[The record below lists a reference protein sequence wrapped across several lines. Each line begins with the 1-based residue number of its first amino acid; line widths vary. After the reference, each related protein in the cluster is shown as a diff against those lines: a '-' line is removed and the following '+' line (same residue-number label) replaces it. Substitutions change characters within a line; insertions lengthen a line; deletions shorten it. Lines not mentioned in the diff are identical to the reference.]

1 MLHFFKSLPIQHFWL
16 SFILFHWE
24 FSENRRLSVR
34 IRNLICDLACER
46 GLWNCEKVNK
56 YSEPF
61 EWALFWIFVTFL
73 VHMFEFLNLPF
84 HFSPSK
90 CFYFFIK
97 NFFEVLI
104 DVIILRKIFSL
115 VIQKLSS
122 RQKLHFGD
130 TRSRI
135 EVLQTRTGLIR
146 KVFLN
151 LSRNVF
157 ICVLLSGTFS

>member
-1 MLHFFKSLPIQHFWL
+1 
-16 SFILFHWE
+16 
-24 FSENRRLSVR
+24 
-34 IRNLICDLACER
+34 
-46 GLWNCEKVNK
+46 
-56 YSEPF
+56 
-61 EWALFWIFVTFL
+61 
-73 VHMFEFLNLPF
+73 MFEFLNLPF

-90 CFYFFIK
+90 CFNFFIK

-104 DVIILRKIFSL
+104 DVIVLCEIFSL

-130 TRSRI
+130 GRSRI